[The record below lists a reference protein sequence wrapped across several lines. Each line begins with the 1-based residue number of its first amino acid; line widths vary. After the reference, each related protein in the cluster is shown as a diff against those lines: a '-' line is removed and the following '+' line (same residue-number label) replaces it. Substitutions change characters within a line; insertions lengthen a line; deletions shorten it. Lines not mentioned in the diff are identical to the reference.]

1 LERSIALLKVDNIK
15 AGYGDINIITN
26 VSLEVREGEI
36 VSLVGGNGA
45 GKTTLICAITGLIKP
60 TNGKVFFKGKEIT
73 KENSDKIVEKG
84 LIQVPEGRQLFG
96 KMTVLENLE
105 MGAIHKRPREN
116 RDKSLKNVFE
126 LFPILFQRKTQKA
139 GTLSGGEQQMLAIA
153 RGLMGLPELLI
164 LDEPSLGLA
173 PIIIKQIFNVINE
186 INTNEKITV
195 FLVEQNLNATLQM
208 SHRGYVL
215 ENGMI
220 VLEGSGSELLNDEH
234 TKKAYLGL

>member
-1 LERSIALLKVDNIK
+1 MLKVDNIN
-15 AGYGDINIITN
+15 AGYGDINIISH
-26 VSLEVREGEI
+26 VSLEVKEGEI

-60 TNGKVFFKGKEIT
+60 TNGRVFFKGEEVT
-73 KENSDKIVEKG
+73 KKNSDKIVEKG

-116 RDKSLKNVFE
+116 RDKSLKKVFE

-153 RGLMGLPELLI
+153 RGLMGLPKLLV

-173 PIIIKQIFNVINE
+173 PIIIKQIFNIIAE

-195 FLVEQNLNATLQM
+195 FLVEQNLNATLRM

-234 TKKAYLGL
+234 TKKAYLGM

>member
-1 LERSIALLKVDNIK
+1 LLKVDNIN
-15 AGYGDINIITN
+15 AGYGDINIISH
-26 VSLEVREGEI
+26 VSLEVKEGEI

-60 TNGKVFFKGKEIT
+60 TNGRVFFKGEEVT
-73 KENSDKIVEKG
+73 KKNSDKIVEKG

-116 RDKSLKNVFE
+116 RDKSLKKVFE

-153 RGLMGLPELLI
+153 RGLMGLPKLLV

-173 PIIIKQIFNVINE
+173 PIIIKQIFNIIAE

-195 FLVEQNLNATLQM
+195 FLVEQNLNATLRM

-234 TKKAYLGL
+234 TKKAYLGM